1 MITTDR
7 RITAVRMDEAGFDA
21 AFNAQVLW
29 RMRWACA
36 IAAGFSLL
44 FILLDRQ
51 WLPADVGGDVL
62 RWRLGLLLPA
72 LMIGVMMTFLAPW
85 RRHQQRIGGAM
96 VICSGLALVAM
107 VWTAHRSV
115 TGYPYEGVSLFLLFN
130 YFLCGLRF
138 KVASVNGAVISLAFA
153 AAEVHV
159 LPHGPALAEALM
171 FVVATNVAGMMG
183 SYISERQARAAF
195 IAEQRLDAMANHD
208 GLTGLLNRRAFDRRA
223 KQIFQGYLRRPH
235 PRGALRI
242 AMIDIDYFKRYND
255 HHGHPAG
262 DDVLHAVAAT
272 LAAQLTAADSV
283 VARYGGEEF
292 VALGHWTPGQPE
304 SAPFEQLRQQVQ
316 ALGIAHADSDAAP
329 VVSVSIGVA
338 RWHDDGADSL
348 EQALARADVAL
359 YRAKESGRN
368 RVEVATDQ

>member
-1 MITTDR
+1 MTTTDR
-7 RITAVRMDEAGFDA
+7 RIHAVRMDEAGFDT
-21 AFNAQVLW
+21 AFDAQVLW

-36 IAAGFSLL
+36 IAACFSLL

-51 WLPADVGGDVL
+51 WLPADVGSEVL

-72 LMIGVMMTFLAPW
+72 LLVGVLMTWLPRW
-85 RRHQQRIGGAM
+85 RRYQQRIGGAM
-96 VICSGLALVAM
+96 VLCSGLALVAM
-107 VWTAHRSV
+107 VWTAHRAVS
-115 TGYPYEGVSLFLLFN
+115 GYPYEGVSLFLLFN

-138 KVASVNGAVISLAFA
+138 RVASINGALISAAFV
-153 AAEVHV
+153 AAELHV
-159 LPHGPALAEALM
+159 LPRGPALAEALM
-171 FVVATNVAGMMG
+171 FVLATNVAGMVG
-183 SYISERQARAAF
+183 CYISERQARATF
-195 IAEQRLDAMANHD
+195 IAEQRLDALANHD

-223 KQIFQGYLRRPH
+223 QQIFQHYLRTPH

-262 DDVLHAVAAT
+262 DDVLHAVAST
-272 LAAQLTAADSV
+272 LAAQLEGTDSV

-304 SAPFEQLRQQVQ
+304 AAPFEQLRQQVQ
-316 ALGIAHADSDAAP
+316 ALAIAHADSEAAS

-338 RWHDDGADSL
+338 RWHDDGGDTLA
-348 EQALARADVAL
+348 QALARADAAL

-368 RVEVATDQ
+368 RVEVAADQ